1 MEEINTTSA
10 TSYGDIHHEF
20 IFNLD
25 KASLMRHAHKNVEG
39 PSAKFAKVVEDTE
52 DKLSYRLDLDLA
64 GANLHVHSLVSLT
77 FEALDENTTK
87 VIIDVDKSDNPERDI
102 KSYQAFFDRFIKKE
116 LKVRAKEEKKAAKK
130 AAKEAKKAA
139 KNK

>member
-1 MEEINTTSA
+1 MEEINTTTA
-10 TSYGDIHHEF
+10 TSYGDVHHEF

-25 KASLMRHAHKNVEG
+25 KASLLRYAHKNVEG

-52 DKLSYRLDLDLA
+52 DKLSYRVDADVA
-64 GANLHVHSLVSLT
+64 GVNLHIHSLVSLT

-87 VIIDVDKSDNPERDI
+87 VILDIDKSDDPKRDI
-102 KSYQAFFDRFIKKE
+102 KSYQLFFDRFIKKE
-116 LKVRAKEEKKAAKK
+116 LKVRAKEAKKAAKK
-130 AAKEAKKAA
+130 AAKEAKRAA

>member
-1 MEEINTTSA
+1 MEEINTTTA
-10 TSYGDIHHEF
+10 TSYGDVHHEF

-25 KASLMRHAHKNVEG
+25 KASLLRYSHKNVEG

-52 DKLSYRLDLDLA
+52 DKLSYRVDADIA
-64 GANLHVHSLVSLT
+64 GVNLHIHSLVSLT

-87 VIIDVDKSDNPERDI
+87 IILDIDKSDNPERDI
-102 KSYQAFFDRFIKKE
+102 QSYQAFFDRFIKKE

-130 AAKEAKKAA
+130 AAKEAKRAA

>member
-1 MEEINTTSA
+1 MEEINTTAA
-10 TSYGDIHHEF
+10 TSYGDIHQEF

-25 KASLMRHAHKNVEG
+25 KASLLKYAHKKVEG

-52 DKLSYRLDLDLA
+52 DKLSYRVDADIA
-64 GANLHVHSLVSLT
+64 GVNLHVHSLVSLT

-87 VIIDVDKSDNPERDI
+87 VILDIDKSDNPERDI
-102 KSYQAFFDRFIKKE
+102 QSYQAFFDRFIKKE
-116 LKVRAKEEKKAAKK
+116 LKVRAKEAKKAAKK
-130 AAKEAKKAA
+130 AAKEAQRAA